1 MTFRNFAHLGRVI
14 REEHRFGLEPRQPL
28 DRHGIVALLEG
39 SAARYVMD
47 GRIDRLLA
55 RRHDALADAL
65 AEGRVVDLWFRD
77 MPDLMEA
84 AFTAQEIY
92 TRMALDW
99 QPGQA
104 R

>member
-1 MTFRNFAHLGRVI
+1 MSFRNFAHLGRVT
-14 REEHRFGLEPRQPL
+14 RKGRCFGLEPGQPL
-28 DRHGIVALLEG
+28 DRHGIIALLEG
-39 SAARYVMD
+39 TAARYVMD

-55 RRHDALADAL
+55 RRHDALAAAL

-77 MPDLMEA
+77 MPDLMAA

-99 QPGQA
+99 QPGQV